1 MKAMILAAGR
11 GERMRPLTD
20 HTPKPLLRAG
30 GRRLIEYHIEALVVA
45 GIREIVI
52 NHAHLG
58 SQIEESLGDG
68 ARYGAQINYSA
79 DTPEGDALETGGGI
93 FKALPLLGDAPFVV
107 VNGDIWTDY
116 PYAELFKTPL
126 SQTVD
131 TNHSHPAIPALPA
144 MCMDVAVSRES
155 EARGSGCR
163 EQPPAALMLP
173 CMAAAPAPAALMLP
187 CMAHLVLVDNP
198 RHHPKGDFVLRV
210 GDDSSKSSGASMC
223 HVYDPVPGESTLTFS
238 GIGVYRPELF
248 AGCTPGK
255 FQLAPLLRKAMR
267 QHAVTGVYY
276 TGQWMDIGTPQ
287 RLQELDQR
295 LGDAMN

>member
-20 HTPKPLLRAG
+20 HTPKPLLKAG
-30 GRRLIEYHIEALVVA
+30 GRRLIEYHIDALVAA
-45 GIREIVI
+45 GMREIVI

-58 SQIEESLGDG
+58 SQIEASLGDG

-79 DTPEGDALETGGGI
+79 DTPEGAALETGGGI

-116 PYAELFKTPL
+116 PY
-126 SQTVD
+126 
-131 TNHSHPAIPALPA
+131 SHLPA
-144 MCMDVAVSRES
+144 VPH
-155 EARGSGCR
+155 G
-163 EQPPAALMLP
+163 
-173 CMAAAPAPAALMLP
+173 
-187 CMAHLVLVDNP
+187 MAHLVLVDNP
-198 RHHPKGDFVLRV
+198 PYHLKGDFVLRA
-210 GDDSSKSSGASMC
+210 GT
-223 HVYDPVPGESTLTFS
+223 HNNVYDLAPGEPTLTFS

-255 FQLAPLLRKAMR
+255 FQLAPLLRNAMQ
-267 QHAVTGVYY
+267 QHAVTGTHY

-287 RLQELDQR
+287 RLDELDRALQNR
-295 LGDAMN
+295 RV